1 VTKVFTPDGVSDVMS
16 DTDDLETA
24 VETFLSDADAAYEEY
39 DRGYIDA
46 DATLRQLESA
56 IEQLRVAAR
65 EE

>member
-1 VTKVFTPDGVSDVMS
+1 MS